1 MAYPSILELFI
12 ESIFKFIFGKDNLK
26 IKNYADFKK
35 KKHQLNSTSARL
47 KLGEKYLNTKSNH
60 RHLLLL
66 KHKWFQ

>member
-35 KKHQLNSTSARL
+35 KTPIKFYECAL
-47 KLGEKYLNTKSNH
+47 KT
-60 RHLLLL
+60 
-66 KHKWFQ
+66 